1 MMTYILIFQVFQTH
15 RETQMKGKEK
25 GGLKNK
31 QTKMVEKVFLSLHR
45 FN

>member
-25 GGLKNK
+25 GGLKPNK
-31 QTKMVEKVFLSLHR
+31 NGWKGFFVIAQV
-45 FN
+45 